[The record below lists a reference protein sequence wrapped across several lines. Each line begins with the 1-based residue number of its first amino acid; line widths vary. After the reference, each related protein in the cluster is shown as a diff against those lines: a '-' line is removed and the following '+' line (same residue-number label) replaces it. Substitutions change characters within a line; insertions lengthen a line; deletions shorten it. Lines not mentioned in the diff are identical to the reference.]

1 MDKHYLAIDLGAES
15 GRVMLGTLS
24 HGEDPERSR
33 MDLEEI
39 HRFPNGA
46 VTVDGSLRWD
56 LPRLFA
62 EARSGLAKAA
72 FGGEGAPGSRP
83 VSGIS
88 ADAWG
93 VDYAL
98 LKDGLS
104 LLEPAHHYRDARTDG
119 AMERVFARVPAE
131 AIFRH
136 TGIQFMS
143 LNTLYQLFTDLA
155 DRGGV
160 LEAAEGFLNVGD
172 WFNALLSGVAKGEM
186 SLASTTQLFDPRMG
200 PSGHGDWAWELI
212 DRLGLP
218 RRIFPP
224 LVPPGTVLGPL
235 RPGVLADAAGL
246 PSGAQ
251 GLGALSGAQ
260 VVATCSHDTAA
271 AVAAVPA
278 LSGPGP
284 ANGEGTW
291 AFLSSGTW
299 SLLGV
304 ELEEP
309 VIDEASRARNFT
321 NEVGY
326 GGSIMF
332 RKNIVGLWIVQECR
346 RAWAEAGE
354 EIDYAALTALAE
366 RAAPFRSFIRPEDP
380 RFAKPGGM
388 PGKIADFCRETG
400 QAVPQGPGAMVRCVL
415 ESLALLYAKTLREC
429 AECSAPARRGRP
441 IAALH
446 VVGGGSRN
454 ALLNRLTAG
463 AVQLAGVE
471 RVTAGPAECTALG
484 NVLVQAKALGHL
496 AGDLRGTARRS
507 STMEEYL
514 PRDREAWN
522 AALRRFEALPAP
534 A

>member
-1 MDKHYLAIDLGAES
+1 
-15 GRVMLGTLS
+15 MLGTLS
-24 HGEDPERSR
+24 HGGDPERSR
-33 MDLEEI
+33 VHLEEI

-46 VTVDGSLRWD
+46 VDVDGTLRWD

-62 EARSGLAKAA
+62 EARAGMAKAA
-72 FGGEGAPGSRP
+72 FGGHAA
-83 VSGIS
+83 SGGRTISGVS

-104 LLEPAHHYRDARTDG
+104 PLEPAFHYRDARTDG

-131 AIFRH
+131 EIFRA

-155 DRGGV
+155 DRGAV
-160 LEAAEGFLNVGD
+160 LRAAEGFLNIGD
-172 WFNALLSGVAKGEM
+172 WFNARLSGVAKGEM
-186 SLASTTQLFDPRMG
+186 SLASTTQLFDPRKG
-200 PSGHGDWAWELI
+200 PSGHGDWAWGLI

-218 RRIFPP
+218 RRIFPA

-235 RPGVLADAAGL
+235 RPGLFSDVPGL
-246 PSGAQ
+246 PAGAD
-251 GLGALSGAQ
+251 GLGNLSGAQ

-278 LSGPGP
+278 P
-284 ANGEGTW
+284 AGAGDAGTW

-321 NEVGY
+321 NEVGF

-354 EIDYAALTALAE
+354 ELDYAALTALAE
-366 RAAPFRSFIRPEDP
+366 RAAPLRSLIRPEDP

-388 PGKIADFCRETG
+388 PGKIAAYCRETG
-400 QAVPQGPGAMVRCVL
+400 QEEPRGPGAMVRCVL

-429 AECSAPARRGRP
+429 AECSAAARHGRA
-441 IAALH
+441 IKTLH

-454 ALLNRLTAG
+454 ALLNRLTAD
-463 AVQLAGVE
+463 AVQLSGVE

-496 AGDLRGTARRS
+496 AGGLRGAARRS
-507 STMEEYL
+507 SRVEEYA
-514 PRDREAWN
+514 PRDREAWSD
-522 AALRRFEALPAP
+522 ALRRFEALPVP